1 MLMEEISSYVTFC
14 RNLHTL
20 LRNFCG
26 LQSLMI
32 EVKSISNSQILNI
45 FGGFEQQSTEE
56 NRESAKPNYAIDND
70 APC

>member
-1 MLMEEISSYVTFC
+1 
-14 RNLHTL
+14 
-20 LRNFCG
+20 
-26 LQSLMI
+26 MI

>member
-1 MLMEEISSYVTFC
+1 MSRFVVIYILCYEISAAF
-14 RNLHTL
+14 
-20 LRNFCG
+20 
-26 LQSLMI
+26 SLII